1 MRFILVFLVLTSFLT
16 QAQEHIRI
24 VGSATLYP
32 FVTVIAEKFGKI
44 SGSTPI
50 VEATGTGGGFK
61 LFCSNNADI
70 VNASREMRNSEKILC
85 EQNSVKN
92 IEKFILGY
100 DAIVLAQNKEGALA
114 NLTLEQIYLA
124 IAKTIL
130 LDGKEV
136 LNPYKTWRDINPQL
150 PDQKIEIY
158 GPSFA
163 SGTRDSFVEMVM
175 LKTCPASIE
184 DCSAIREDG
193 HYIDMSENYNLI
205 IQKLIHNP
213 KAVGILSYSFL
224 KENPQIDAINI
235 ANTAATKNSIASRE
249 YPLSRPL
256 FLYIN
261 LDHKNLSNFVEY
273 IKTPGVSGENGYLS
287 SKGLVAAH

>member
-1 MRFILVFLVLTSFLT
+1 MRFILIFLVLTSFLGS
-16 QAQEHIRI
+16 AQDHIRI

-32 FVTVIAEKFGKI
+32 FVTIIAEKFGKI

-61 LFCSNNADI
+61 LFCSGNVDI
-70 VNASREMRNSEKILC
+70 VNASREMRDSEKTLC

-100 DAIVLAQNKEGALA
+100 DAIVLAQNKKGALV
-114 NLTLEQIYLA
+114 NLSLEQIYLA

-130 LDGKEV
+130 LDGKEIA
-136 LNPYKTWRDINPQL
+136 NPYKTWRDIDSQL

-175 LKTCPASIE
+175 LKACPASVE

-224 KENPQIDAINI
+224 KENSQINAINI
-235 ANTAATKNSIASRE
+235 ANIAASKNSISSRD

-261 LDHKNLSNFVEY
+261 IDHQNLSDFVKY
-273 IKTPGVSGENGYLS
+273 IKTPDVSGENGYLS
-287 SKGLVAAH
+287 ISGLVAVH

>member
-1 MRFILVFLVLTSFLT
+1 LLAT
-16 QAQEHIRI
+16 AQEHIRI

-32 FVTVIAEKFGKI
+32 FATIIAEKFGKI
-44 SGSTPI
+44 SGNTPI

-61 LFCSNNADI
+61 LFCLNNADI
-70 VNASREMRNSEKILC
+70 VNASREMRASEKTLC
-85 EQNSVKN
+85 EQNSVKT

-100 DAIVLAQNKEGALA
+100 DAIVLAQNKEGALT

-130 LDGKEV
+130 LDGKEIA
-136 LNPYKTWRDINPQL
+136 NPYKTWRDIDPQL

-163 SGTRDSFVEMVM
+163 SGTRDSFIEMVM
-175 LKTCPASIE
+175 LKICPASVE
-184 DCSAIREDG
+184 DCGAIREDG

-213 KAVGILSYSFL
+213 KAIGILSYSFL
-224 KENPQIDAINI
+224 KENLQINAINI
-235 ANTAATKNSIASRE
+235 ANIIASKDSISSRK

-261 LDHKNLSNFVEY
+261 LDHKTLGEFVKY
-273 IKTPGVSGENGYLS
+273 IKTSSVSGENGYLS
-287 SKGLVAAH
+287 SKGLIAGH